1 MIGTFFVSLFKIN
14 EQADHY
20 RLQAAKIN
28 EARHYFSPRY
38 RRQVKAMKHFSDA
51 ARYLGNSMKDF
62 EKGCARLAVVIR
74 KQDDAIRNGLTE
86 LSKERS
92 N

>member
-1 MIGTFFVSLFKIN
+1 MIGDFFVSLFKIN

-28 EARHYFSPRY
+28 EARMYFAPRY
-38 RRQVKAMKHFSDA
+38 RKTINFYQSIGRQV
-51 ARYLGNSMKDF
+51 RILGYSVKDF
-62 EKGCARLAVVIR
+62 ERGCGELAQSMRRVG
-74 KQDDAIRNGLTE
+74 DAIRNGLTE